1 MGSPLGPTLANAF
14 LCFYEK
20 KWLEKCPP
28 EFKPVFYRR
37 YVDDIFVL
45 FKSTDH
51 LEKFRNYFNICRPN
65 TSFSFEE
72 ERNGKMSFSDVEISR
87 ENDKFVTTV
96 YRKPTFSGVYCCI
109 LTPLLRYSTPS
120 TNQTAHS
127 TRIIKFP
134 RS

>member
-20 KWLEKCPP
+20 KKNDLKNAL

-51 LEKFRNYFNICRPN
+51 LVKF
-65 TSFSFEE
+65 
-72 ERNGKMSFSDVEISR
+72 
-87 ENDKFVTTV
+87 
-96 YRKPTFSGVYCCI
+96 
-109 LTPLLRYSTPS
+109 L
-120 TNQTAHS
+120 
-127 TRIIKFP
+127 
-134 RS
+134 

>member
-1 MGSPLGPTLANAF
+1 M
-14 LCFYEK
+14 
-20 KWLEKCPP
+20 
-28 EFKPVFYRR
+28 
-37 YVDDIFVL
+37 
-45 FKSTDH
+45 
-51 LEKFRNYFNICRPN
+51 
-65 TSFSFEE
+65 SFSFEE

-87 ENDKFVTTV
+87 ENDKFVTAV
-96 YRKPTFSGVYCCI
+96 YRKPTFSSVHCCI